1 MQIFRND
8 PGRDLPEP
16 LGQRVAS
23 AAVTP
28 EESLLEVDGLREAMR
43 ALETLEAERRLLIK
57 LLCLADLDLEPA
69 DMRLIAQRL

>member
-1 MQIFRND
+1 M
-8 PGRDLPEP
+8 PEP

-43 ALETLEAERRLLIK
+43 ALETLEAERRLLSSFFALQISIWSPQT
-57 LLCLADLDLEPA
+57 CA
-69 DMRLIAQRL
+69 